1 MKIAHVCATDCK
13 GAGTAASRIH
23 QAQWKAGLD
32 STMLLLTSW
41 HPSESQ
47 RLFNAPPNMIF
58 SGSGWRKEHL
68 GLRLAEAYWQNI
80 REAHPQA
87 DKTLELF
94 SAPEAATEADSCA
107 VLRNADIIQLHWVAG
122 VINFSALPSV
132 LQQKPVIWRLSDLNP
147 FTGGCHYSQ
156 GCTAYEKKCG
166 SCPQLGSNSPHDISR
181 MHWLRKAA
189 AYHKMNLTCVAPS
202 AWVAE
207 RCRTSALLGGTKIH
221 VIPNCLPLN
230 IFHPSSS
237 PSLRHSLG
245 IPQNHKVL
253 LFAAASLNNPRKGFC
268 YILHAL
274 EELYHQGYSD
284 FTLLSFGT
292 TPDTIRKTLPF
303 PWHALPSL
311 DKDEDIAAAYAAA
324 DAFLLTPREENFPS
338 VALESLAAGT
348 PVVGFATGGIPEI
361 VEDGISGYLCPTG
374 DTEALT
380 KNIVHL
386 LTLSDMDMCALRAR
400 CRQRAESFSEE
411 RCVANYTRL
420 YEEALRKTG
429 RAAVHAAPTPEVAIV
444 SYEEITSWILGKF
457 ATKLHEEI
465 SGHGIACVIRP
476 DTATPALISHHIP
489 YLGWKAEDQALI
501 RTLMI
506 THVDSGEKLNQ
517 IKRHLCLADM
527 GVCMSRE
534 TMNTLVRNGISP
546 ERLCFIHA
554 GHDGDA
560 CPRKIWLGITSRLYA
575 DARKRENILAETLTT
590 LPPAAFGVIIMG
602 SGWEK
607 QVQVLR
613 EHGVEVRYYP
623 DFEREIYL
631 SLFQDMDYYLYLGM
645 DEGSMGFIDALAAG
659 VNTIVTAQGFHL
671 DVQGSPTH
679 SFFAKEELYGILSRL
694 AEEKSRLRDSVA
706 AWTWTNYA
714 KAHLIMWRYLLER
727 RSGSFQKRFNTA
739 LCNNTVPA
747 RARTL
752 ICRAVAP
759 AEAWR
764 TVAHA
769 MHNAGLEIEAAHAM
783 RGYLLRAPDDTESRQ
798 HYEQWQDRPYA
809 LL

>member
-23 QAQWKAGLD
+23 QAQWEAGLN
-32 STMLLLTSW
+32 STMLLLNSW

-58 SGSGWRKEHL
+58 PGSGGRKEHL

-80 REAHPQA
+80 RDAHPQA

-107 VLRNADIIQLHWVAG
+107 ALRNADIIQLHWVAG
-122 VINFSALPSV
+122 VINFSTLPAI

-166 SCPQLGSNSPHDISR
+166 SCPQLGSNSSHDISR

-207 RCRTSALLGGTKIH
+207 RCRRSALLGGTEVH

-230 IFHPSSS
+230 IFHPSSP
-237 PSLRHSLG
+237 PSLRRSLG

-284 FTLLSFGT
+284 FSLLSFGT
-292 TPDTIRKTLPF
+292 TPATIRKTLPF

-374 DTEALT
+374 DTAALT
-380 KNIVHL
+380 RNISRL
-386 LTLSDMDMCALRAR
+386 LSLDKMDMQSLRAR
-400 CRQRAESFSEE
+400 CRQRAEYFSAE
-411 RCVANYTRL
+411 RCANRYSRL
-420 YEEALRKTG
+420 YEEALIKT
-429 RAAVHAAPTPEVAIV
+429 APSVVHAVPSPKISII
-444 SYEEITSWILGKF
+444 SYEDTTSWILGKF
-457 ATKLHEEI
+457 ASKLYEEI
-465 SGHGIACVIRP
+465 NAHGVACTIRP
-476 DTATPALISHHIP
+476 NSSSPALISHHIP
-489 YLGWKAEDQALI
+489 YLGWNELDQALI
-501 RTLMI
+501 RTIMI
-506 THVDSGEKLNQ
+506 THVDTAEKLNQ
-517 IKRHLCLADM
+517 IKRQLCLAEM

-534 TMNTLVRNGISP
+534 TMGKLIQSDIPP
-546 ERLCFIHA
+546 EKLCFIHA
-554 GHDGDA
+554 AHDNDA
-560 CPRKIWLGITSRLYA
+560 RPRKIWLGITSRLYA
-575 DARKRENILAETLTT
+575 DARKRENILTETLTT
-590 LPPAAFGVIIMG
+590 LSPTAFGVMIMG
-602 SGWEK
+602 SGWEN
-607 QVQVLR
+607 QVCILR
-613 EHGVEVRYYP
+613 DYGVEVRYYP
-623 DFEREIYL
+623 DFEREQYL
-631 SLFQDMDYYLYLGM
+631 SLFQHMDYYLYLGM
-645 DEGSMGFIDALAAG
+645 DEGSMGFLDALSAG

-671 DVQGSPTH
+671 DVPGAPTH
-679 SFFAKEELYGILSRL
+679 IFYTQAELQDILNRL
-694 AEEKSRLRDSVA
+694 AEEKRRLHDSVA
-706 AWTWTNYA
+706 TWTWASYA
-714 KAHLIMWRYLLER
+714 KAHLIMWQYLMER
-727 RSGSFQKRFNTA
+727 RSGSFQKKFTTA
-739 LCNNTVPA
+739 LRNKAVPPHA
-747 RARTL
+747 GAL
-752 ICRAVAP
+752 IYGGRAP
-759 AEAWR
+759 AEAWKM
-764 TVAHA
+764 VAHA
-769 MHNAGLEIEAAHAM
+769 MHKAGLGEEAAHAM
-783 RGYLLRAPDDTESRQ
+783 RGYLLREPDDADSRSC
-798 HYEQWQDRPYA
+798 YEQWTPQPYT